1 MFLVE
6 DLVLGG
12 YYFEVGDGNKL
23 DRGWNTPWFS
33 LCENFH
39 LYRKILE
46 FWPFFL
52 YLETGRLVGEFRN
65 EYMHFPG
72 VRA

>member
-12 YYFEVGDGNKL
+12 YYFELGGRSKL
-23 DRGWNTPWFS
+23 ERCWNIPWFNLS
-33 LCENFH
+33 KKFH
-39 LYRKILE
+39 LNWKILE

-52 YLETGRLVGEFRN
+52 YLDTGRLVGEFRN

>member
-6 DLVLGG
+6 DLFLGS
-12 YYFEVGDGNKL
+12 YYFKVWDGNQI
-23 DRGWNTPWFS
+23 DRGWNTSWFS

-52 YLETGRLVGEFRN
+52 YLDTGRLVGEFRN
-65 EYMHFPG
+65 EYMHFTG

>member
-12 YYFEVGDGNKL
+12 YYFEVGDGSKL
-23 DRGWNTPWFS
+23 DRGWSTPWFS

-52 YLETGRLVGEFRN
+52 YLDTGRLVGEFRN

-72 VRA
+72 ARA

>member
-12 YYFEVGDGNKL
+12 YYFEVWDGNKL

-52 YLETGRLVGEFRN
+52 YLDTGRLVGEFRN